1 MAKNSAWHD
10 DYWLLLMQIYLKKP
24 VGVKPLYSRDM
35 VELSLE
41 LHIAP
46 QALQARMRQID
57 RLETPRIERIWQTYS
72 KNPQRLLRAVS
83 LLRQMNGFGAA
94 GDFYEGVEVQE
105 TFERDFR
112 PLSEEPK
119 LTPVMLTMVL
129 DLYFQLTPQTMA
141 SETPEVQALARM
153 LKLETADVVE
163 VLDVFQ
169 HCDPYLNRRD
179 VTFSP
184 LLLPCQL
191 VWQRYANQD
200 PDLLHQYAEEL
211 KEFFKSKKVKK

>member
-1 MAKNSAWHD
+1 MAKNSAWQD
-10 DYWLLLMQIYLKKP
+10 DYWLLLLQLYLKRP

-35 VELSLE
+35 VGLCLE

-46 QALQARMRQID
+46 QALQARMQQID

-72 KNPQRLLRAVS
+72 KSPSRLARAVQLLRE
-83 LLRQMNGFGAA
+83 MKGFGAA
-94 GDFYEGVEVQE
+94 SNFYDGVEVQE

-112 PLSEEPK
+112 PLSEDER
-119 LTPVMLTMVL
+119 LTPVALTLML
-129 DLYFQLTPQTMA
+129 DLYFQLTPQTMVR
-141 SETPEVQALARM
+141 ETPEVQQTARLLR
-153 LKLETADVVE
+153 LKTDDVVE

-184 LLLPCQL
+184 LLLPCQQ
-191 VWQRYANQD
+191 VWLRYGNQD
-200 PDLLHQYAEEL
+200 PALLHAQAEEM
-211 KEFFKSKKVKK
+211 KEFFR